1 MKTITLIRHAH
12 AEAGINKIDLHRQLS
27 ARGKEEAKRQSEK
40 MTLPDDAVLFISPS
54 ERTLE
59 TASYWLKKQ
68 PNLRQKIVSDLY
80 NADLET
86 LLNCIEEH
94 ADENHLVVIAHNP
107 GISELYQ
114 YLTGLWT
121 AFEPCTVA
129 LLQRETDTELIVKGK
144 ATILAY
150 KTPGNNE

>member
-12 AEAGINKIDLHRQLS
+12 AEAGLNKIDLHRQLS
-27 ARGKEEAKRQSEK
+27 ARGQEEAKRQSEK
-40 MTLPDDAVLFISPS
+40 ITLPDDAVLFISPS

-59 TASYWLKKQ
+59 TAAYWLKKQ
-68 PNLRQKIVSDLY
+68 PDLRQKIVSDLY
-80 NADLET
+80 NADWET
-86 LLNCIEEH
+86 LLNCLEVH
-94 ADENHLVVIAHNP
+94 GRENHLVVIAHNP
-107 GISELYQ
+107 GISELFQ
-114 YLTGLWT
+114 YLSGQWT

-129 LLQRETDTELIVKGK
+129 VLQRDADTELIVKGK

>member
-27 ARGKEEAKRQSEK
+27 ARGQEEAKRQSEK
-40 MTLPDDAVLFISPS
+40 ITLPDDAVLFISPS

-59 TASYWLKKQ
+59 TAAYWLKKQ

-80 NADLET
+80 NADWDT
-86 LLNCIEEH
+86 LLNCLENH
-94 ADENHLVVIAHNP
+94 ASENHLVVIAHNP

-114 YLTGLWT
+114 YLSGQWT

-129 LLQRETDTELIVKGK
+129 ILKRDADTELIVKGK

-150 KTPGNNE
+150 KNPGNNE

>member
-12 AEAGINKIDLHRQLS
+12 AEAGLNKIDLQRQLS
-27 ARGKEEAKRQSEK
+27 ARGQEEAKEQSEK
-40 MTLPDDAVLFISPS
+40 ITLPNNAVLFISPS
-54 ERTLE
+54 TRTLE
-59 TASYWLKKQ
+59 TAAYWLKKQ
-68 PNLRQKIVSDLY
+68 PNLRQNIVSNLY
-80 NADLET
+80 NAGLET
-86 LLNCIEEH
+86 LLNSLEEH

-114 YLTGLWT
+114 YLTGQWT